1 MAGEVDSTEVTVLTE
16 LWWGIEPGSYV
27 WTRGWDGDD
36 VAAARDRLAER
47 GLLDGEGGLTGEGR
61 DLRERIE
68 RTTDR
73 GARVVLDRLGDG
85 DGELF
90 GLLEPISRALVGPD
104 GYPSSP
110 ATMLR

>member
-1 MAGEVDSTEVTVLTE
+1 MD
-16 LWWGIEPGSYV
+16 PGLGRRR
-27 WTRGWDGDD
+27 RGAPGTGW
-36 VAAARDRLAER
+36 RR
-47 GLLDGEGGLTGEGR
+47 GLLDGEGGPTAEGR

-90 GLLEPISRALVGPD
+90 GLLEPISRAMVGPD
-104 GYPSSP
+104 GHPSSP